1 MGKLEAD
8 INGSSTIKVL
18 ISYEFMLIT
27 KKNQIANTS
36 VFVSPLKPAD

>member
-1 MGKLEAD
+1 MVKMKAD

-18 ISYEFMLIT
+18 ISYKFMLIT
-27 KKNQIANTS
+27 KKNRSANTS

>member
-1 MGKLEAD
+1 MVKMQAD

-27 KKNQIANTS
+27 KKNRSANTS
-36 VFVSPLKPAD
+36 VLVSPLKPAD